1 MNQELKKR
9 LARNWFKILQ
19 EVICKEIEII
29 ESRKKI
35 FKKKR
40 WFRGKK
46 KKEGGGEFR
55 ICLLYT
61 SDAAERS

>member
-46 KKEGGGEFR
+46 KKKVEESSEYLKMGKF
-55 ICLLYT
+55 
-61 SDAAERS
+61 SKKWV

>member
-35 FKKKR
+35 FKKKN
-40 WFRGKK
+40 GLEGIKK
-46 KKEGGGEFR
+46 KKVEESSEYLKMEKFSKR
-55 ICLLYT
+55 WV
-61 SDAAERS
+61 

>member
-29 ESRKKI
+29 ECRKKI
-35 FKKKR
+35 LFDIFK
-40 WFRGKK
+40 
-46 KKEGGGEFR
+46 
-55 ICLLYT
+55 LVL
-61 SDAAERS
+61 